1 MEKRHNYLRKV
12 AEGCTQHFINPSDNQ
27 PNVSGLI
34 LAGLADF
41 KNDLSGTDMFDPRLK
56 RIVIDIVDT
65 SYGFENGFS
74 QAIELS
80 AERLKDVKFIKEK
93 KN

>member
-12 AEGCTQHFINPSDNQ
+12 AELATQLFITNDRVTAYISTCNCLQ

-41 KNDLSGTDMFDPRLK
+41 KNDLQQSDLFDPRLK
-56 RIVIDIVDT
+56 AVVIKTVDI
-65 SYGFENGFS
+65 SYGGENGFN
-74 QAIELS
+74 QAPSWELS
-80 AERLKDVKFIKEK
+80 F
-93 KN
+93 